1 MNNTQIQFCD
11 DPEKIDLAALQNLFN
26 LCAFWAEGRTQEGL
40 ELAIANSNPV
50 ITVWEGERLIGFSR
64 ATTDCVYRA
73 TIWDVVVHPEYRGIG
88 LGSKLVETMLAH
100 PRLSRVERV
109 YLMTTY
115 QQNFY
120 KQIGFQENQT
130 TTMVISNSDFP
141 HHLSSENQQEI
152 VHAES
157 VIQVSHSQQF

>member
-11 DPEKIDLAALQNLFN
+11 DPDQIDLATLQNLFN
-26 LCAFWAEGRTQEGL
+26 LCAFWAEGRNQEGL
-40 ELAIANSNPV
+40 AIAIANSNPV

-73 TIWDVVVHPEYRGIG
+73 TIWDVVIHPEYRGIG
-88 LGSKLVETMLAH
+88 LGSTLVETMLAH
-100 PRLSRVERV
+100 PRLSNVERV

-120 KQIGFQENQT
+120 QQIGFQENPT
-130 TTMVISNSDFP
+130 TTMVIYNRDFP
-141 HHLSSENQQEI
+141 QHDLSVEEGRPVEI
-152 VHAES
+152 RN
-157 VIQVSHSQQF
+157 SQQY

>member
-1 MNNTQIQFCD
+1 MTDTPIQFCE
-11 DPEKIDLAALQNLFN
+11 DPEKIDIVALQNLLN
-26 LCAFWAEGRTQEGL
+26 LCAFWAEGRSQEGL
-40 ELAIANSNPV
+40 EIAIANSNPV

-73 TIWDVVVHPEYRGIG
+73 TIWDVVIHPEYRGIG

-100 PRLSRVERV
+100 PRINGVERV

-115 QQNFY
+115 QQEFY

-130 TTMVISNSDFP
+130 TTMVIYNNDFP
-141 HHLSSENQQEI
+141 QHQISSKKSEEVANEIMQQY
-152 VHAES
+152 
-157 VIQVSHSQQF
+157 

>member
-11 DPEKIDLAALQNLFN
+11 DPEKIDISALQSLFN
-26 LCAFWAEGRTQEGL
+26 LCAFWAEGRSKEGL
-40 ELAIANSNPV
+40 EIALANSNPV

-73 TIWDVVVHPEYRGIG
+73 TIWDVVIHPEYRGIG

-100 PRLSRVERV
+100 PRLNRVERV

-120 KQIGFQENQT
+120 QQIGFQENQT
-130 TTMVISNSDFP
+130 TTMVIYNNDFP
-141 HHLSSENQQEI
+141 QHHLSSVQSNKVSSELNQ
-152 VHAES
+152 
-157 VIQVSHSQQF
+157 